1 MKRNATA
8 IWQGPGKKGKG
19 DLTTQSPVLNHAP
32 YSFGSRFEEG
42 VEGTNPEELVAAAHA
57 GCFSMKFSIILDEA
71 GYLSENLETKC
82 VITIEDGIIVT
93 SDLTLKAKIP
103 NITEIKFKELSDLAK
118 TSCPVSKLLNAV
130 ISLDAS
136 LVD

>member
-1 MKRNATA
+1 MKRRATA

-42 VEGTNPEELVAAAHA
+42 VAGTNPEELIAAAHA
-57 GCFSMKFSIILDEA
+57 GCFSMKFSILLDEA
-71 GYLSENLETKC
+71 GFPSENIETNC
-82 VITIEDGIIVT
+82 EITIEEGTIVT
-93 SDLTLKAKIP
+93 SHLTLKAKIP
-103 NITEIKFKELSDLAK
+103 NISPEKFTELSTEAK
-118 TSCPVSKLLNAV
+118 NSCPVSKVLNAV

-136 LVD
+136 LT